1 MNPPT
6 VRTRHQDA
14 GPNLEAVSPP
24 LGKTRMGIPN
34 PGSPR
39 GVVLSAEA
47 RRSRRRLYPV
57 TAIYSSLA
65 VVVLYFGVRSSP
77 SAALVLATA
86 GLAFWTLVEYLVHRY
101 VLHGIFPAG
110 ASAWSRFLNK
120 AFDHLHWQHHLRP
133 WDGNHI
139 NGTLF
144 DTLWVVAPAFALSFL
159 APVHTVPSFL
169 AGFIL
174 GYVVEEWCHHSVHF
188 YVLDWRWF
196 RDLKARHFYHHS
208 RLGTNILFGL
218 SNGFWDDVVG
228 TGMPGPCPGRATVDA
243 VPEPMSVSPAPVL
256 ASLRGL
262 GRSLQI
268 RLRSRSGR
276 GRSRP
281 GAQGPAARGG
291 CSSNSMV

>member
-1 MNPPT
+1 M
-6 VRTRHQDA
+6 
-14 GPNLEAVSPP
+14 P

-34 PGSPR
+34 PGSPL

-47 RRSRRRLYPV
+47 RRSRHRLYPV
-57 TAIYSSLA
+57 TAIYTSLA
-65 VVVLYFGVRSSP
+65 VVVLLLGVRSNP
-77 SAALVLATA
+77 WAAAVLAVA

-101 VLHGIFPAG
+101 VLHGVFPARR
-110 ASAWSRFLNK
+110 SLWSRFLNK

-144 DTLWVVAPAFALSFL
+144 DTLWVVAPAFALSLL
-159 APVHTVPSFL
+159 APLHTVPSFL

-174 GYVVEEWCHHSVHF
+174 GYVIEEWCHHSVHF

-208 RLGTNILFGL
+208 RLGSHILFGL

-228 TGMPGPCPGRATVDA
+228 TGMPAPAGSGVAPSFR
-243 VPEPMSVSPAPVL
+243 PAPVRL
-256 ASLRGL
+256 PFLRGPAPVVPSLGALRRSLRMRL
-262 GRSLQI
+262 GSPLGAR
-268 RLRSRSGR
+268 RWRSRFR
-276 GRSRP
+276 RP
-281 GAQGPAARGG
+281 PEGGA
-291 CSSNSMV
+291 CSSDPRA

>member
-1 MNPPT
+1 
-6 VRTRHQDA
+6 
-14 GPNLEAVSPP
+14 
-24 LGKTRMGIPN
+24 MGIPN

-39 GVVLSAEA
+39 GVVLAAEA

-65 VVVLYFGVRSSP
+65 IAVLYFGIRSNP
-77 SAALVLATA
+77 SAALLLAAA

-144 DTLWVVAPAFALSFL
+144 DTLWVVGPAFALSFL

-174 GYVVEEWCHHSVHF
+174 VYVVEEWCHHSVHF

-208 RLGTNILFGL
+208 KFGTNILFGL

-228 TGMPGPCPGRATVDA
+228 TGMPAPCPGQRHDIKRDPVRT
-243 VPEPMSVSPAPVL
+243 PLNGSPAPVL
-256 ASLRGL
+256 PSLRGL

-268 RLRSRSGR
+268 RFRSRSGTT
-276 GRSRP
+276 RSRP